1 MRLAERDTETKQ
13 KKTQGKNVSAYIRKC
28 VFDRNENSAAI
39 KKELKELAY
48 QVRKIGVNINQVV
61 TKINA
66 GYAVPMD
73 IDTLI
78 FYMKKVEEKFKYLE
92 KNLEGR
98 AIWPSQNYIILV
110 CQKAAGRLT

>member
-1 MRLAERDTETKQ
+1 MAEKDIGTKRR
-13 KKTQGKNVSAYIRKC
+13 KTQEKNVSAYIRKC
-28 VFDRNENSAAI
+28 IFDRNENPATI

-78 FYMKKVEEKFKYLE
+78 FYMKKVEEKFEYLE

-98 AIWPSQNYIILV
+98 GIWPSQN
-110 CQKAAGRLT
+110 